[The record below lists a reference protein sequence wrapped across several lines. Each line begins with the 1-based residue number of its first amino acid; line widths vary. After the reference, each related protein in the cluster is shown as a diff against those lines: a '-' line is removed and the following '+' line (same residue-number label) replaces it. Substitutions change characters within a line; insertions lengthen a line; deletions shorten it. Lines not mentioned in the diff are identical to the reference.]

1 MQPGEL
7 FERRYRIEREVGRG
21 SFGIVYAATD
31 MKEGRRVAI
40 KVLLP
45 WTRAV
50 ESLRHRLK
58 REAKLTRLLDSPH
71 AVKILDLDESATG
84 DLYIVMELLE
94 GEELSQ
100 LLRREKQI
108 SPERATEI
116 GCQVLDA
123 LAKSHRLGVIHRDL
137 KPPNI
142 YLCRTDG
149 GDDNV
154 KVLDFG
160 IAKVA
165 GREDGSGLMETTRLT
180 TPGGVLGTPAYM
192 SPEQCRGDTVG
203 PASDFYSLGVVLY
216 ELISGRV
223 PFDDPNPVQI
233 LVLHNSLTP
242 PSLPAPVAGTRIAS
256 AVQRALE
263 KDPQARFRD
272 ADEFLFALGAQSAAQ
287 AAGQPTFTG
296 HAQRTPAPNLD
307 EALSGSI
314 APKTAPAKGSARALP
329 WRNYLIALAIA
340 ALVGT
345 LAFCLF
351 YLGQ

>member
-1 MQPGEL
+1 M
-7 FERRYRIEREVGRG
+7 
-21 SFGIVYAATD
+21 
-31 MKEGRRVAI
+31 
-40 KVLLP
+40 
-45 WTRAV
+45 
-50 ESLRHRLK
+50 
-58 REAKLTRLLDSPH
+58 
-71 AVKILDLDESATG
+71 KILELEESATG

-94 GEELSQ
+94 GEELSL

-149 GDDNV
+149 GGDNV

-242 PSLPAPVAGTRIAS
+242 PSLPAAVAGTRIAA
-256 AVQRALE
+256 AVSRALE

-272 ADEFLFALGAQSAAQ
+272 ADEFLFALGAQPSGEAMLLPSSPGA
-287 AAGQPTFTG
+287 P
-296 HAQRTPAPNLD
+296 HRTAPPNLD
-307 EALSGSI
+307 EALTG
-314 APKTAPAKGSARALP
+314 PTPQEQHSARRLRRAGS
-329 WRNYLIALAIA
+329 WRNYWIAP
-340 ALVGT
+340 
-345 LAFCLF
+345 
-351 YLGQ
+351 